1 MSTVPFLSWSMPPL
15 SNFQEPEVRISV
27 FVGSLSSLPHAM
39 SRKEIVRVNTKYFIK
54 AQICR
59 TKV

>member
-1 MSTVPFLSWSMPPL
+1 MPPL

-39 SRKEIVRVNTKYFIK
+39 NRKEIVRVNTKYFIK